1 MSDTVATKVE
11 DRGSANVG
19 SIEGVAGAEAAETQ
33 DQTAYDAAVTDLA
46 KLTTAVS
53 DAQAVVTDLQN
64 RIIAAGVHLTEL
76 NDLSNDG
83 GTGTLDAAA
92 ALRDAEWN
100 AYKATTTTEIDG
112 VQVIDGESAR
122 VDDLVSTT
130 TAAVKDQDMTTD
142 ASPVPIAES
151 GGALTEAKIAAE
163 GLWTTAKTTSGEKQT
178 ELTEALSGAVL
189 ETLRQTVNED
199 TIAWLAAQ
207 SNLDDAEGEL
217 KDAHET
223 LDNAQKA
230 LDAAQLKCQID
241 AYDTYRQT
249 LEDAL
254 KERADKLKEIK
265 AAMEAELT
273 RPDPGTEGARCE
285 KALSNGTFRPGRFEG
300 ADDYVCGGPDS
311 GLCCGAARV
320 WMESGVTENA
330 GWRTIETCQ

>member
-1 MSDTVATKVE
+1 MVGAESRELSDTNSLT
-11 DRGSANVG
+11 SA
-19 SIEGVAGAEAAETQ
+19 Q
-33 DQTAYDAAVTDLA
+33 TDLA
-46 KLTTAVS
+46 TLTTAVS
-53 DAQAVVTDLQN
+53 DAQAVVTDLQT
-64 RIIAAGVHLTEL
+64 RIVAAGLHLAEL
-76 NDLSNDG
+76 NDLSNSG
-83 GTGTLDAAA
+83 GTGTLDSAA
-92 ALRDAEWN
+92 ALRLAEWN
-100 AYKATTTTEIDG
+100 DYKATTTTEIDG

-122 VDDLVSTT
+122 VDALVVAT
-130 TAAVKDQDMTTD
+130 TAAVKDQDMDT
-142 ASPVPIAES
+142 AVPPAAIAET
-151 GGALTEAKIAAE
+151 GGALTEAKLAAE
-163 GLWTTAKTTSGEKQT
+163 SLWTTAKETSGTRQT

-207 SNLDDAEGEL
+207 SNLDDAEEDL
-217 KDAHET
+217 KTAHET

-254 KERADKLKEIK
+254 KERATKLKEIK
-265 AAMEAELT
+265 EKMEAELT

-320 WMESGVTENA
+320 WMESGVTEDA
-330 GWRTIETCQ
+330 GWRTIETCQLNTA